1 MNIQHENGDSSQKS
15 AATVFNN
22 AFLKGNSRPS
32 ILEPLYRSGSCIKM
46 DINLK
51 SI

>member
-22 AFLKGNSRPS
+22 AFLKGHSRTS
-32 ILEPLYRSGSCIKM
+32 LMEPLYRSVPCIKM

>member
-22 AFLKGNSRPS
+22 AFLKGNSRP
-32 ILEPLYRSGSCIKM
+32 LYLGTALQKWIMHK
-46 DINLK
+46 NGY
-51 SI
+51 